1 MVFEQIDRPK
11 CKWEAAE
18 LLRSAQV
25 SPMAMT
31 ALYMA
36 FLILM
41 DLISTLAPAGFA
53 GIFIYIF
60 TRLLNTVLGAGFVLY
75 CMAIR
80 RGERAEY
87 LVLFDG
93 FSFVGKLIL
102 LDILSSLFIFLWTLV
117 FIFPGFIAAYRY
129 RFAKFNLCEN
139 PGIGVLEALEMSK
152 QQTLGYKFQL
162 FTLDLSYLGWS
173 LLAAFPALVL
183 NFYIN
188 QEMIMELYLQGAA
201 STITS
206 FWGIPLLVWNLV
218 LGLWQLAVAVFYLPN
233 YLCVELSYFE
243 TAKRTSGI
251 GEGAAPQTP
260 SSPWDGWTPPDG
272 LG

>member
-152 QQTLGYKFQL
+152 QQTLGYNFPL

-251 GEGAAPQTP
+251 GEGTAPQTP
-260 SSPWDGWTPPDG
+260 SSWDGWTPPDG